1 MQEEQEP
8 AGEPGAGGGE
18 PGAGGGE
25 PGAGGGKEVRYQPL
39 IKWQMMNL

>member
-8 AGEPGAGGGE
+8 AGE

-39 IKWQMMNL
+39 IKRQMMKF

>member
-39 IKWQMMNL
+39 IKRQMMNL

>member
-8 AGEPGAGGGE
+8 AGE